1 MRRKAW
7 LYLSILLALV
17 YATYVLWSKFAKLVG
32 SRPPVVLGD
41 IGEFLLFASAILALT
56 LHIIVSERP
65 ASEKLRDAD

>member
-7 LYLSILLALV
+7 LYLSMILALV

-32 SRPPVVLGD
+32 SKPPVVLGD
-41 IGEFLLFASAILALT
+41 VGEFLLFASAILALT

-65 ASEKLRDAD
+65 ASEKSPHAD

>member
-7 LYLSILLALV
+7 LYLSILLVLV

-41 IGEFLLFASAILALT
+41 VGEFLLFASAILALT
-56 LHIIVSERP
+56 LHVIVTERP
-65 ASEKLRDAD
+65 ASEKSPHAD